1 MNWRNAF
8 VSLFFLGLAA
18 LFIGACAPKSIVTLE
33 PSETTVYS
41 QSDVNGVISDQPW
54 NAAVRGNGIRLETLG
69 NARLKELFE
78 RSVGAMSHSAL
89 AVG

>member
-54 NAAVRGNGIRLETLG
+54 NAAVRGN
-69 NARLKELFE
+69 ARLKELFE
-78 RSVGAMSHSAL
+78 RSVGAVRHSAL